1 MPVIFVLFMSD
12 FFDTIGTA
20 VAVSSAGGL
29 LDEKGQP
36 PRLKRLL
43 LVDSAA
49 AAGGGAMGVSS
60 VTTYVESG
68 AGVAEGARTGLASLV
83 TAGLLPADDLL
94 RPADRRRRARACRSG
109 TRRCTRRSRPR

>member
-1 MPVIFVLFMSD
+1 MIFVLFVTD

-29 LDEKGQP
+29 LDESGQP

-60 VTTYVESG
+60 VTTYVES
-68 AGVAEGARTGLASLV
+68 ARAW
-83 TAGLLPADDLL
+83 P
-94 RPADRRRRARACRSG
+94 RARAPASPPSSPPVASC
-109 TRRCTRRSRPR
+109 